1 LRLCGQVTQRDA
13 IRAGAEVVKQVD
25 DPLLSGLLYP
35 LLQALDEQYLKVDG
49 QFGGVDQRKIFILA
63 EEQLPKLK
71 LGKRY
76 HLMNPM
82 VPGLTGTKMSSSEEN
97 TKIDLLDTPDVIEQK
112 IKSADCPKTADG
124 TDNGVIAFFKYVVF
138 PIRESVVFSNGLKFD
153 NVSDLIAAF
162 NDDRVSEEQLKTML
176 TGFLNEVLGKVQS
189 DSESAEVREIL
200 SKAYAAE
207 ASSDSVEM
215 PKEKIPELDDDG
227 KALLNK
233 LRGDL
238 EVSVFHILLKSSL
251 LVSRF
256 SSFASA
262 NKFETTSASGLAY
275 LRERS
280 IASWSFG
287 SIA

>member
-1 LRLCGQVTQRDA
+1 
-13 IRAGAEVVKQVD
+13 
-25 DPLLSGLLYP
+25 
-35 LLQALDEQYLKVDG
+35 
-49 QFGGVDQRKIFILA
+49 
-63 EEQLPKLK
+63 
-71 LGKRY
+71 
-76 HLMNPM
+76 
-82 VPGLTGTKMSSSEEN
+82 
-97 TKIDLLDTPDVIEQK
+97 
-112 IKSADCPKTADG
+112 
-124 TDNGVIAFFKYVVF
+124 
-138 PIRESVVFSNGLKFD
+138 VFSNGLKFD

-280 IASWSFG
+280 IASWSFD